1 MDRKSGQRP
10 YTKKG
15 RVLPLLGVFLSFV
28 LTVVFIGLVPT
39 SNAQPGPGYGRQKS
53 ITPPKDERELVSMPE
68 GVRQVLRQDMISNL
82 MTIDQILGHLAEGDL
97 DMAAEVA
104 ESKLGRGSMG
114 KHRGT
119 GMGPGR
125 YMPSDM
131 HDIGFSM
138 HQAASNFA
146 EIAKKKGDLKG
157 IYGALQEVTSNCV
170 ACHLSYRIR

>member
-1 MDRKSGQRP
+1 MDKKSSQRP
-10 YTKKG
+10 YAKKG
-15 RVLPLLGVFLSFV
+15 RVLPLFGVFISCL
-28 LTVVFIGLVPT
+28 LTVVFIGLIPA
-39 SNAQPGPGYGRQKS
+39 SNAQPGPGYGRQKN
-53 ITPPKDERELVSMPE
+53 ITPTKDERQLVSMPE

-82 MTIDQILGHLAEGDL
+82 TTIDQILGHLAEGDL
-97 DMAAEVA
+97 DMAAELA

-138 HQAASNFA
+138 HKAASNFA

-157 IYGALQEVTSNCV
+157 IYAALQEVTSHCV
-170 ACHLSYRIR
+170 GCHLTYRIR

>member
-1 MDRKSGQRP
+1 MDKKSGRRP

-15 RVLPLLGVFLSFV
+15 RSLPLLGIFVSFV
-28 LTVVFIGLVPT
+28 LSVLLIGLAPT
-39 SNAQPGPGYGRQKS
+39 SNAQPGPGYGRQNN

-68 GVRQVLRQDMISNL
+68 AVRQVLRQDMVLNL
-82 MTIDQILGHLAEGDL
+82 TTIDQILGHLAEGEL
-97 DMAAEVA
+97 DMAAELA

-146 EIAKKKGDLKG
+146 EIAKKKGDLKL
-157 IYGALQEVTSNCV
+157 IYGALQEVTSHCV
-170 ACHLSYRIR
+170 GCHMAFRIR